1 MTQVIKRVIQGTY
14 ADFRVV
20 KTRKV
25 LQMIIEI
32 PIEKSED
39 FTRKFGL
46 PDPSKEKWVAVAY
59 LNDVTPMEQDS
70 DASKIVK
77 IAGILCKSP
86 KFGEYLN
93 NKYNSQININDP
105 ESIANM
111 IRTVCAVGSRSEF
124 STNPVAQKS
133 FVDLH
138 TDYRKW
144 LESK

>member
-1 MTQVIKRVIQGTY
+1 MNQVIKRVIQGTY

-59 LNDVTPMEQDS
+59 LNDVKPMENDS

-86 KFGEYLN
+86 KFGEFLN
-93 NKYNSQININDP
+93 EKFNAQLDINDP

-111 IRTVCAVGSRSEF
+111 IRTVCAVTSRSEF
-124 STNPVAQKS
+124 ATNPVAQKS

-138 TDYRKW
+138 TEYRKW
-144 LESK
+144 LEK